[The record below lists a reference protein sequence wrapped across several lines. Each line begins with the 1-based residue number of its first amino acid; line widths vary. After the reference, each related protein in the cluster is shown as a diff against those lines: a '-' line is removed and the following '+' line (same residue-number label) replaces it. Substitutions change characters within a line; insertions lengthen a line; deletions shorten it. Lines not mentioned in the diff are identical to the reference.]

1 MKSNKKIIFTNI
13 KNWAE
18 LKPSL
23 DDLEKWRRIKISPEE
38 LKKWVFLKPAGNI
51 RATIENFKKGVRSK
65 KFMCLSSKYENVYVN
80 GRRGE

>member
-13 KNWAE
+13 KSWAE

-51 RATIENFKKGVRSK
+51 RIAIEKLHYKV
-65 KFMCLSSKYENVYVN
+65 
-80 GRRGE
+80 